1 MTSPDNK
8 CGNCTQCCRLL
19 AVTEL
24 NKPKNTRCTHCHVGV
39 GCRIYHA
46 RPESCQ
52 AFKCLWLQTQDTHLP
67 FPLYL
72 RPDKSKV
79 VLHTT
84 PDEKNIV
91 AKVDPGTPMA
101 WMEKGIGN
109 VLATLSEKLLV
120 LIDNGKKTWV
130 IQNHGIREVKMSVAD
145 ETGTEH
151 FERYVT

>member
-1 MTSPDNK
+1 
-8 CGNCTQCCRLL
+8 
-19 AVTEL
+19 
-24 NKPKNTRCTHCHVGV
+24 
-39 GCRIYHA
+39 
-46 RPESCQ
+46 
-52 AFKCLWLQTQDTHLP
+52 
-67 FPLYL
+67 
-72 RPDKSKV
+72 
-79 VLHTT
+79 LHTT